1 MKTIKAHLTTVTRK
15 QEEVIYA
22 QNELRVAQH
31 ELFGSII
38 DAKLFDCLS
47 INYPR
52 LRKMVNYEKED
63 D

>member
-1 MKTIKAHLTTVTRK
+1 M
-15 QEEVIYA
+15 IYA